1 MRHTNF
7 ARRAAAL
14 LPAVILAAALGA
26 CESVLDVQNPGAVA
40 DEQLGDTLN
49 AKLLAPTVVSDF
61 QRVYDD
67 MARASA
73 WFTDELVS
81 GHNFVG
87 FREWD
92 GRIVREER
100 TELRDIYTT
109 LHQARFSAD
118 SLVSRYRALYPT
130 PTPLQTLDQA
140 RMRAYGGYT
149 YVLFGEFFCSTP
161 LREDEAAVTSPE
173 LTKLAIPRFEEA
185 IQLATA
191 AKTGTGAVPAARAD
205 SIINLAR
212 LGLARAYL
220 QLNDKPKAIQFAAQ
234 VPAAFEFRSFY
245 SEQKD
250 YAENVFFASTTGANQ
265 NMGVDVKFRN
275 LWTIVVNAADPA
287 RRDTI
292 YDPRVRHT
300 ATSRTGHNGATPL
313 FRPYSAPSFS
323 DWKPGTGVRGDT
335 INFTKNTSIRFA
347 SGLEARYIL
356 AEAGGMTAAQLLAFV
371 NERRAVGR
379 QPALASAT
387 GVDLQAELRDQRR
400 RDFFLDGHRLGDLR
414 RYKAQQGVDEFP
426 KGAHPDAFIG
436 TYGTAECFVPS
447 LDERNGNPSY

>member
-1 MRHTNF
+1 MQRDMRHTNF

-14 LPAVILAAALGA
+14 LPAAMLAAALGA

-67 MARASA
+67 LARASA

-87 FREWD
+87 YREWD
-92 GRIVREER
+92 GRIVKEER
-100 TELRDIYTT
+100 TELRTIYTD

-118 SLVSRYRALYPT
+118 SLVGRYRSLYPN
-130 PTPLQTLDQA
+130 PTPAQTLDQA

-161 LREDEAAVTSPE
+161 LREDGEAVTSEE
-173 LTKLAIPRFEEA
+173 LTRLAIPRFEEA

-212 LGLARAYL
+212 VGLARAHL
-220 QLNDKPKAIQFAAQ
+220 QLNDKPKAIQFASQ

-245 SEQKD
+245 SESKD
-250 YAENVFFASTTGANQ
+250 YAENLFFGSTNGANQ
-265 NMGVDVKFRN
+265 NLGVDAPFRGLN
-275 LWTIVVNAADPA
+275 D
-287 RRDTI
+287 R
-292 YDPRVRHT
+292 RVRHT

-313 FRPYSAPSFS
+313 FRPYQAPSFS
-323 DWKPGTGVRGDT
+323 EWKATGDT
-335 INFTKNTSIRFA
+335 VPFTKNTSIRFA
-347 SGLEARYIL
+347 SGLEARYIV
-356 AEAGGMTAAQLLAFV
+356 AEAGGMSDAQLLAFV
-371 NERRAVGR
+371 NERRAVGG
-379 QPALASAT
+379 QPALTAAT
-387 GVDLQAELRDQRR
+387 GLQAELRDQRR

-414 RYKAQQGVDEFP
+414 RYKAQQGIDQFP

-447 LDERNGNPSY
+447 LDERNGNPNY